1 MKKIINEQLNISNSN
16 PIKARAY
23 DYKFFS
29 YPWHFHSEYEIIYV
43 DKGYGK
49 CVIGDNILDFSAH
62 TLFLFGPE
70 LPHWMRNPDCFHEE
84 NELRVNGII
93 VQFEKDFMQYSF
105 SHYVQFMQIQDM
117 LECAN
122 RGLRFDL
129 SFNSEIVTLV
139 KRIPEAEGLEQI
151 LLILKLLQSLSQL
164 TDKEQAASP
173 SYNLTLAGYKDKK
186 IEKVIAY
193 LSSRY
198 TSNISLEEIASFTAM
213 NPAAFCRFFKEKTGK
228 TFKEY
233 ITEMR
238 IGYACKLLYLDRSNI
253 SQISMECGF
262 ESVSNF
268 NRCFK
273 RIIGC
278 SPTVVKEKLYQEKE

>member
-16 PIKARAY
+16 PIKARSY
-23 DYKFFS
+23 DYKYFS
-29 YPWHFHSEYEIIYV
+29 YPWHFHSEYEILYV
-43 DKGYGK
+43 EKGNGQ
-49 CVIGDNILDFSAH
+49 CVIGDNILDFSSH

-70 LPHWMRNPDCFHEE
+70 LPHWMKNPAIYKEE
-84 NELRVNGII
+84 NEYRVNGVI

-105 SHYVQFMQIQDM
+105 SHYIQFMQIQDM
-117 LECAN
+117 LKCSN
-122 RGLRFDL
+122 RGLRFDISKNPEVIEL
-129 SFNSEIVTLV
+129 IY
-139 KRIPEAEGLEQI
+139 KIPQAEGLDQI
-151 LLILKLLQSLSQL
+151 LCILKLLQSLSQMSE
-164 TDKEQAASP
+164 KELAASP
-173 SYNLTLAGYKDKK
+173 NYNLTLAGFKDKK

-198 TSNISLEEIASFTAM
+198 TTDISLDEIASFTAM

-238 IGYACKLLYLDRSNI
+238 IGYACQLLYLDRTNI

-273 RIIGC
+273 KILGC
-278 SPTVVKEKLYQEKE
+278 SPTTLKDKLFQNQE